1 MVRPVENI
9 RKEMDSLNQATHLL
23 AEEFNRLYTSYL
35 DSLGMVLRRQV
46 VMATY
51 HLCTQVYP
59 ERFLALSLGQRQALQ
74 RDIRQ
79 LGERANHWLQSLLDP
94 SLDLDTLDSPE
105 SISDQDGESDQAE
118 AQSPSHLSIPS
129 ESEQGQDQAMDGKSQ
144 VSEEKQS
151 SDPGDDFSLPILL
164 KRMVMAA
171 LAEDLGEDLGDR
183 LFAGDQITPTR
194 LAKHHIFLEQ
204 QMRDLLQQISKRANH
219 LLQAAQVLPKL
230 PDGVLNAASEADV
243 GPSRGRS
250 VPYILNVMIALAP
263 GREEALQERV
273 EEALMAAEEE
283 EEEEEGPEDQVE
295 GEEEQEDR
303 KHSPMTHLAAINL
316 RLSDLEFSDVQSSL
330 WRGKL
335 RTALGQLRKL
345 GKHYQKLQRELA
357 ISEAEHAWRAIWYDD
372 ARS

>member
-171 LAEDLGEDLGDR
+171 LAEDLG
-183 LFAGDQITPTR
+183 
-194 LAKHHIFLEQ
+194 
-204 QMRDLLQQISKRANH
+204 
-219 LLQAAQVLPKL
+219 
-230 PDGVLNAASEADV
+230 
-243 GPSRGRS
+243 
-250 VPYILNVMIALAP
+250 
-263 GREEALQERV
+263 
-273 EEALMAAEEE
+273 
-283 EEEEEGPEDQVE
+283 
-295 GEEEQEDR
+295 
-303 KHSPMTHLAAINL
+303 
-316 RLSDLEFSDVQSSL
+316 
-330 WRGKL
+330 
-335 RTALGQLRKL
+335 RT
-345 GKHYQKLQRELA
+345 
-357 ISEAEHAWRAIWYDD
+357 
-372 ARS
+372 